1 VNSRS
6 PNVGPLGSL
15 APSADACRPVGRP
28 RSEAARLRILA
39 AARELLDEVG
49 FRAMTMEAIAERANT
64 SKVTLYKWWSHK
76 AAVVLDAMLAEV
88 SPIIPVRDTAASPLE
103 AVRHQMMTFTRFLRS
118 RKAQLL
124 VSVLAEGVLDEKVGD
139 AFRKH
144 WIKPRRADARVL
156 LARAIESGELR
167 EDADI
172 DLVLDALFGPLYYRT
187 LVQHLPADAAFAKRL
202 FQSIMLGIAT
212 DDARKRLLQSR

>member
-1 VNSRS
+1 
-6 PNVGPLGSL
+6 
-15 APSADACRPVGRP
+15 
-28 RSEAARLRILA
+28 
-39 AARELLDEVG
+39 
-49 FRAMTMEAIAERANT
+49 MTMEAIAERAST

-88 SPIIPVRDTAASPLE
+88 SPIIPVRDTAATPLE
-103 AVRHQMMTFTRFLRS
+103 AVRHQVRTFSRFLRS

-124 VSVLAEGVLDEKVGD
+124 ITVMAEGVLDEKVGE
-139 AFRKH
+139 AFLKH

-167 EDADI
+167 PDVDI

-187 LVQHLPADAAFAKRL
+187 LVQHLPADAAFAERL
-202 FQSIMLGIAT
+202 FESVMVGFAT
-212 DDARKRLLQSR
+212 DGTRKRLLERR

>member
-1 VNSRS
+1 MNSRS
-6 PNVGPLGSL
+6 PNVGALGSL
-15 APSADACRPVGRP
+15 APPADACRPVGRP

-39 AARELLDEVG
+39 AARELLEEVG

-167 EDADI
+167 DDVDV

-212 DDARKRLLQSR
+212 DDARKRLLKSR

>member
-1 VNSRS
+1 MNSRS
-6 PNVGPLGSL
+6 PSVTPL
-15 APSADACRPVGRP
+15 APTADACRPVGRP

-88 SPIIPVRDTAASPLE
+88 SPIIPVRDTAATPLE
-103 AVRHQMMTFTRFLRS
+103 ALHIQMKTFTRFLRS

-124 VSVLAEGVLDEKVGD
+124 VSVMAEGVLDEKVGD
-139 AFRKH
+139 AFRQH
-144 WIKPRRADARVL
+144 WVKPRRADAHIL
-156 LARAIESGELR
+156 LARAVESGELR
-167 EDADI
+167 ADV
-172 DLVLDALFGPLYYRT
+172 DVELVLDALFGPLYYRAM
-187 LVQHLPADAAFAKRL
+187 VQHLPVDAPFAERL
-202 FQSIMLGIAT
+202 FQSVMLGIAT
-212 DDARKRLLQSR
+212 DDARKRLLKSRGG